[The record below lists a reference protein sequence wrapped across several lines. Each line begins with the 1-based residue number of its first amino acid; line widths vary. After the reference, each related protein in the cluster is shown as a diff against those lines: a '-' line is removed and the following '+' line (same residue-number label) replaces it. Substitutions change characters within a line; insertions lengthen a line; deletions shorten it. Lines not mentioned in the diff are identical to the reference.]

1 VKDFFDWYRE
11 RGFTAAE
18 RWLILGKGPSYS
30 RLADLDHRGMRL
42 LSLNHVV
49 RERPVDVA
57 HIVDVDVVDACGEA
71 LVANAGVVVMP
82 WIPHVNQLAGEQ
94 TLEEVAAAHPILA
107 RLDRE
112 GRLLWYNL
120 STGRRRQRRG
130 SPIVRVRYFSA
141 EAALN
146 LLALAGAREIRTLGV
161 DGGASYSAS
170 FTDLEDTTL
179 LANKRTSFDQQFD
192 EFARTI
198 RTSGITFG
206 PLDLEV
212 PARVYVGTTEEQ
224 MLAVE
229 VLEYSIRKH
238 ASLSVEVHPLHRA
251 ASEAAIE
258 VPLPADPA
266 NRPRTPFSFHRF
278 LIPAL
283 AGRRGRAL
291 YLDSDMQVF
300 EDLRALWSL
309 PFDGADLL
317 SVREPESSGRASQF
331 SVMLLDCGALD
342 WDIRRI
348 VADLDAGRM
357 SYEQLMGEM
366 RPARAI
372 RAGIDP
378 AWNSLERYEE
388 GVTALLHY
396 TDMPT
401 QPWVHAE
408 HPLGHLWV
416 RDLMDAIEDGFIGRA
431 EVEEHV
437 ERGWVRPTLLH
448 QIDKR
453 EPDAAKLPAR
463 LRADDD
469 GYEAP
474 YRRIAGHRPR
484 RRHRAPI
491 WRQLTRLFR

>member
-1 VKDFFDWYRE
+1 VKSFFDWYSE
-11 RGFTAAE
+11 SFAADE

-42 LSLNHVV
+42 VSLNHVV
-49 RERPVDVA
+49 RERKVDVA
-57 HIVDVDVVDACGEA
+57 HVIDLDVIDACGESF
-71 LVANAGVVVMP
+71 LKNAGVLVMP
-82 WIPHVNQLAGEQ
+82 WIPHVNQLAGER

-120 STGRRRQRRG
+120 STGRRRKRRG
-130 SPIVRVRYFSA
+130 SPLVRVRFFSA

-146 LLALAGAREIRTLGV
+146 LLVEAGAREVRTIGV
-161 DGGASYSAS
+161 DGGASYSPA
-170 FTDLEDTTL
+170 FDDLSGTTL
-179 LANKRTSFDQQFD
+179 LANTRSSFDQQFD

-198 RTSGITFG
+198 RTTGVRFG

-224 MLAVE
+224 MLAVK

-258 VPLPADPA
+258 IPQPADPA

-300 EDLRALWSL
+300 QDLRALWRL

-317 SVREPESSGRASQF
+317 SVHEPDATGRRSQF
-331 SVMLLDCGALD
+331 SVMLLDCAALD
-342 WDIRRI
+342 WDVRAI
-348 VADLDAGRM
+348 VADLDADRM
-357 SYEQLMGEM
+357 NYEQLMGEM
-366 RPARAI
+366 RPAKTI
-372 RAGIDP
+372 RDSIDP
-378 AWNSLERYEE
+378 IWNSLERYEE
-388 GVTALLHY
+388 NVTALLHY
-396 TDMPT
+396 TDMHT
-401 QPWVHAE
+401 QPWVTLAN
-408 HPLGHLWV
+408 PLGHLWV
-416 RDLMDAIEDGFIGRA
+416 RDLLQAVESGFVTRDEIA
-431 EVEEHV
+431 EHV
-437 ERGWVRPTLLH
+437 DRGWVRPSLLH
-448 QIDKR
+448 QVDRR
-453 EPDAAKLPAR
+453 EADARQLPAR
-463 LRADDD
+463 VCAADA
-469 GYEAP
+469 EFHAP
-474 YRRIAGHRPR
+474 YEQITGRASRRKR
-484 RRHRAPI
+484 RTPLWGRLA
-491 WRQLTRLFR
+491 RLFR